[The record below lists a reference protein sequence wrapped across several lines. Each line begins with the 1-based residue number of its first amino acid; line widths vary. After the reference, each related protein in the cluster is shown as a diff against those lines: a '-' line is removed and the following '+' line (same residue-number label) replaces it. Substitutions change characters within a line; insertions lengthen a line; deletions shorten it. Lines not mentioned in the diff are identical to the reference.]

1 MWRRARVTYR
11 ETSLG
16 EKIVT
21 IVTVLLVVAV
31 GLVVFEFAGA
41 IVASLGTILDV
52 LR

>member
-21 IVTVLLVVAV
+21 IVTVLVVVAA

-41 IVASLGTILDV
+41 IVASIGAILDAV
-52 LR
+52 R